1 MDLYDIVA
9 ILVALTAVFSY
20 INQRHIRLPPTVGVM
35 LIAMV
40 MSVVLTAMGKFGL
53 GIGRDARLLVGHIQF
68 SNVLLSWMLGFLLFA
83 GAMTIELGEL
93 ARQRG
98 ITAGLSI
105 FGTIASTF
113 IIGAL
118 AWLVSLVLRLKLS
131 WINCLTL
138 GALLSP
144 TDPVAVLA
152 LVRRAGAPK
161 SIETVIAGESL
172 FNDGVGVVIF
182 LTLLQIQQHT
192 GTVSSAD
199 VARSFVQQAFGGA
212 VLGLLLGLLTYS
224 MLKDVV
230 DFGVGVLLT
239 LGLVMGLCALA
250 QGLEVSGP
258 IAVVVAGIL
267 MGNRGTMLTMP
278 AQSVSDLSK
287 FWELVEEILNGVL
300 FVLMG
305 LEVLVMTYSVRLLTA
320 SVLMIPLVLAA
331 RWVSVAGML
340 RVLASK
346 RVDRRAMEKILTWG
360 GLRGGLAIAMALSIP
375 DEAVRHPIVAITYAV
390 VAFSILVQGTTVRF
404 VIENALK

>member
-1 MDLYDIVA
+1 
-9 ILVALTAVFSY
+9 
-20 INQRHIRLPPTVGVM
+20 
-35 LIAMV
+35 
-40 MSVVLTAMGKFGL
+40 
-53 GIGRDARLLVGHIQF
+53 
-68 SNVLLSWMLGFLLFA
+68 
-83 GAMTIELGEL
+83 
-93 ARQRG
+93 
-98 ITAGLSI
+98 
-105 FGTIASTF
+105 
-113 IIGAL
+113 
-118 AWLVSLVLRLKLS
+118 
-131 WINCLTL
+131 
-138 GALLSP
+138 
-144 TDPVAVLA
+144 
-152 LVRRAGAPK
+152 
-161 SIETVIAGESL
+161 
-172 FNDGVGVVIF
+172 
-182 LTLLQIQQHT
+182 
-192 GTVSSAD
+192 
-199 VARSFVQQAFGGA
+199 
-212 VLGLLLGLLTYS
+212 
-224 MLKDVV
+224 VV